1 MQSPLSRYAAFAR
14 RWLWLIILGV
24 VLCGGTGY
32 VISKFMK
39 PVYQASAL
47 LVVNLNS
54 TTTPYDVNGSLA
66 IAPTY
71 AQLLTSPA
79 VLDPVV
85 AKHPGMT
92 EAQLSGMVSV
102 KPQANTQNI
111 DLDVR
116 STDPALATQLA
127 NEIGQSLDEFANT
140 QLSGGVKVVPAELPT
155 SPISPK
161 ASLNAGIGALIG
173 LALAVALIFLF
184 EWLDDRLRSP
194 EEAQE
199 LLGQDTL
206 VVIPQLSRKEL
217 RKSFKEIPAPAEGCR
232 VLCANLNAAQ
242 TTKPFKLVAVA
253 SALSGEGRSTV
264 AANLAVFLAM
274 SGKRV
279 LLVDADL
286 RRPSLYVHFKLDKR
300 VGLSSMLQG
309 IGMED
314 ETGSYGQPTDI
325 RTLRVLPAGVLSS
338 NPVELLQSS
347 LANQLF
353 ESLKKTSQFDYVI
366 FDTPP
371 LLPVADAQ
379 IVASYVQV
387 MVLVV
392 DGSRTP
398 RKALVRARQILNRTH
413 ATLLGLVINK
423 SRWPEA
429 GSVSAYLNDVSLR
442 LSKVG
447 VSMIAPPDTPPVNVN
462 GAVKHDVNEESSD
475 VTVTLARRQKD
486 KGRDK

>member
-1 MQSPLSRYAAFAR
+1 MQSPMNRYAALAR
-14 RWLWLIILGV
+14 HWLWLIVLGV
-24 VLCGGTGY
+24 VLCGATGY
-32 VISKFMK
+32 VVSKFMR

-47 LVVNLNS
+47 LVVNLSS

-66 IAPTY
+66 LAPTY

-79 VLDPVV
+79 VLNPVV

-111 DLDVR
+111 ELDVQ
-116 STDPALATQLA
+116 STDPALATELA
-127 NEIGQSLDEFANT
+127 NEISQSLDEFANT
-140 QLSGGVKVVPAELPT
+140 RLSGGVQVMPAELPT
-155 SPISPK
+155 APVSPK

-184 EWLDDRLRSP
+184 EWIDDRLRGP

-206 VVIPQLSRKEL
+206 VVIPRLSRKEL
-217 RKSFKEIPAPAEGCR
+217 SKSVEEIPAPAEGCR
-232 VLCANLNAAQ
+232 ILCANLNAAQ
-242 TTKPFKLVAVA
+242 ADQPFKSVAIV

-286 RRPSLYVHFKLDKR
+286 RRPSLHEHFKLDKR
-300 VGLSSMLQG
+300 LGLSSLLQG
-309 IGMED
+309 LGIKD
-314 ETGSYGQPTDI
+314 ETGLYGQPTDI
-325 RTLRVLPAGVLSS
+325 RTLHVLPAGILSS
-338 NPVELLQSS
+338 NPAELLQSS
-347 LANQLF
+347 LARQF
-353 ESLKKTSQFDYVI
+353 FDQLKKTSHYDYVI

-379 IVASYVQV
+379 ILASYVQMV
-387 MVLVV
+387 VLVV

-398 RKALVRARQILNRTH
+398 RKTLVRARQLVHRTR
-413 ATLLGLVINK
+413 ADILGLVINK

-429 GSVSAYLNDVSLR
+429 GSVSSYLNEVSLR
-442 LSKVG
+442 LSKAG
-447 VSMIAPPDTPPVNVN
+447 VSMIAPPDAPPVNAN
-462 GAVKHDVNEESSD
+462 GAVKPNNEENSD
-475 VTVTLARRQKD
+475 VTITLARPQKNTD
-486 KGRDK
+486 SNK